1 MLFVCNSYFNKY
13 SITFSNPKTQSLVGI
28 LELHDHLMFFILLI
42 FNIKM
47 CFFLYSIIT
56 SRESLYFNED
66 SQFPDETFDGVSEFN
81 DLYAYYELYNF
92 KHATVLEFIW
102 TILPGIVL
110 VIMAIPS
117 FMLLYSLEES
127 NFPVFNIC
135 VIGNQWYWSYEYM
148 DFDVLHYFER
158 FINNRLISL
167 HEDIEEHVLFLR
179 NVFSKTSDYFIL
191 KMMLN
196 SNSPIN
202 NYQDTFLNVAFH
214 TIGELNYNKILSL
227 YDLDLVF
234 SKEDFIYTF
243 DKIDRVADWSWLL
256 YSVDKIPCN
265 LVHNFYVDSIFN
277 FNIFKKMFIEKFYLN
292 NLFLN
297 LHKPVKLELSDA
309 FFKIVEDRFEGLLTL
324 DCQIV
329 SESDLP
335 LGYPRLLT
343 TDQVL
348 VIPSETPL
356 RFLVTSNDV
365 IHSWCIPSF
374 GIKMDAIPGR
384 LNQVLL
390 TTPYFG
396 TSWGQ
401 CSELCG
407 VNHGFMP
414 IEVRVI
420 PYEDFSPYIKILV
433 KSYINSFASKYFS
446 LDFLK
451 ITSLK

>member
-1 MLFVCNSYFNKY
+1 MFNTILCNSYFNKY

-56 SRESLYFNED
+56 SRKKLFFNKKKKAFYSGEL
-66 SQFPDETFDGVSEFN
+66 FDFQEQYVWEEV
-81 DLYAYYELYNF
+81 YTF

-102 TILPGIVL
+102 TILPGVVL

-148 DFDVLHYFER
+148 DFDVLHYYNKFLNNKIGSLRENIQQYKILLDYIFTESDNYNILKAVDFTLVENKTNTFLDST
-158 FINNRLISL
+158 FINKYIQNPKNT
-167 HEDIEEHVLFLR
+167 LFLH
-179 NVFSKTSDYFIL
+179 DL
-191 KMMLN
+191 
-196 SNSPIN
+196 
-202 NYQDTFLNVAFH
+202 
-214 TIGELNYNKILSL
+214 ILSTKL
-227 YDLDLVF
+227 ENFSGLDKNL
-234 SKEDFIYTF
+234 
-243 DKIDRVADWSWLL
+243 DWSWLL
-256 YSVDKIPCN
+256 GSFDEEFSED
-265 LVHNFYVDSIFN
+265 LAHSFYVGKVLDFDILKGL
-277 FNIFKKMFIEKFYLN
+277 ILEEFYLD
-292 NLFLN
+292 NLLLDFDIEPILTPADSFL
-297 LHKPVKLELSDA
+297 KALEDK
-309 FFKIVEDRFEGLLTL
+309 FEDTLTL

-329 SESDLP
+329 SEQDLP

-390 TTPYFG
+390 TTPYYG

-414 IEVRVI
+414 IEVRAV
-420 PYEDFSPYIKILV
+420 PYEDFSPYIKLLI
-433 KSYINSFASKYFS
+433 KSYINSFTSNHFS
-446 LDFLK
+446 LNLLFNN
-451 ITSLK
+451 

>member
-1 MLFVCNSYFNKY
+1 MTTIFLCNSYFNKY

-56 SRESLYFNED
+56 SRKKLFFNKKRKAFYSGEL
-66 SQFPDETFDGVSEFN
+66 FDFQEQYVWEEV
-81 DLYAYYELYNF
+81 YTF

-102 TILPGIVL
+102 TILPGVVL

-148 DFDVLHYFER
+148 DFDVLHYYNKFLNNKIGSLRESIQQYKILLDYV
-158 FINNRLISL
+158 FIESDSYNILKAVDFTLMENKISTFL
-167 HEDIEEHVLFLR
+167 DSAFIDKYIQSPKDALFLH
-179 NVFSKTSDYFIL
+179 DL
-191 KMMLN
+191 ALN
-196 SNSPIN
+196 SKLENFN
-202 NYQDTFLNVAFH
+202 
-214 TIGELNYNKILSL
+214 
-227 YDLDLVF
+227 DLVT
-234 SKEDFIYTF
+234 DF
-243 DKIDRVADWSWLL
+243 DWSWLL
-256 YSVDKIPCN
+256 GSFDEEFSEDFA
-265 LVHNFYVDSIFN
+265 HSFY
-277 FNIFKKMFIEKFYLN
+277 IEKLLDFSILKSLVVEEFYLD
-292 NLFLN
+292 NLLLDFDIEPILVPADSFL
-297 LHKPVKLELSDA
+297 KALEDK
-309 FFKIVEDRFEGLLTL
+309 FEDTLTL

-329 SESDLP
+329 SEQDLP
-335 LGYPRLLT
+335 VGYPRLLT

-356 RFLVTSNDV
+356 RFLITSNDV

-390 TTPYFG
+390 TTPYYG

-414 IEVRVI
+414 IEVRAV
-420 PYEDFSPYIKILV
+420 PYEDFSPYIKLLI
-433 KSYINSFASKYFS
+433 KSYVNSFTSNHFS
-446 LDFLK
+446 LNLLFNN
-451 ITSLK
+451 